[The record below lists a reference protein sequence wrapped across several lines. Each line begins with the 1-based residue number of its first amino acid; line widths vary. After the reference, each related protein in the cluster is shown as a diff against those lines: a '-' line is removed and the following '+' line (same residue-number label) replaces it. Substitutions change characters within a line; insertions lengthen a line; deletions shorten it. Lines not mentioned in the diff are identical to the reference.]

1 MHKDIYRYYKYILK
15 LFVIV
20 EMKIPQKKK
29 KINQDWVNGTAEF
42 ASFALTQLFFFFLKV
57 GGKMPPT
64 GILNKKLFTLAL
76 QAIHF
81 IK

>member
-29 KINQDWVNGTAEF
+29 KIKQDWVNGTAEF
-42 ASFALTQLFFFFLKV
+42 TSFALTQLFF
-57 GGKMPPT
+57 
-64 GILNKKLFTLAL
+64 
-76 QAIHF
+76 
-81 IK
+81 